1 MNIPNISK
9 AGRCN
14 GPLVALCTT
23 VLHLPSFTNGIFVVC
38 TTVNVRKRTTRIA
51 TMTALT
57 AEKDGVSYGEHVSI
71 LNQVHFKGSFN
82 TFAGDMAIY
91 I

>member
-23 VLHLPSFTNGIFVVC
+23 VLHLRSFTNGIFVVC
-38 TTVNVRKRTTRIA
+38 TTVNVVRRTRIA

-71 LNQVHFKGSFN
+71 LNQVHFKGSFK

-91 I
+91 T